1 MRGIPEEHTE
11 IMTIKD
17 VEANEPKLKGR
28 FETIIEGVDTV
39 TDKNNVKY
47 LHPDMS

>member
-1 MRGIPEEHTE
+1 MRGIPEGRRE

-17 VEANEPKLKGR
+17 VKANEPELKGR
-28 FETIIEGVDTV
+28 FKTIIEEADPV

-47 LHPDMS
+47 LHTDIS